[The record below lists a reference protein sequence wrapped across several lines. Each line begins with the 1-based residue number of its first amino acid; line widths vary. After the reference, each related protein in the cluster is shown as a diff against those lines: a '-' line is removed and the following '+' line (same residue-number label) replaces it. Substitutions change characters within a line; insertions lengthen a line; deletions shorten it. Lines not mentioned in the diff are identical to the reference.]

1 MLLVNLIYDSL
12 LLLQLLLIEPVLS
25 FINLKRDLILN
36 LIIYFLLDYLKG
48 KHDLNGYFLIFFIL
62 IVLFRKKDLKRLKRF
77 KVKDKM
83 ILLGLVIFS
92 LASSFYDLKASYFLL
107 NCSFFKFNEL
117 EKQHTYLTLKQT
129 CKQNQKL
136 ANLDQMTGLL
146 NKTSGSKQIEE
157 RLKQAGHKVL
167 VMIDIDDFKQIND
180 TYGHIKGDEV
190 ICHLASILKQN
201 IRHED
206 FASRF
211 GGDEFIVFFDDY
223 KDKAFVEHRIQTW
236 YGLMQDFTCS
246 MGVYFID
253 SKMDL
258 NASLQ
263 KADQALYEAKHQGKG
278 QYRIYN
284 EMCRKNRQIEYKEI
298 L

>member
-1 MLLVNLIYDSL
+1 MTMDLIGIVFLLI
-12 LLLQLLLIEPVLS
+12 QLTLIEPVLS
-25 FINLKRDLILN
+25 FRKLKRDLIRN
-36 LIIYFLLDYLKG
+36 LSGYLFLTCLKLYDYFG
-48 KHDLNGYFLIFFIL
+48 FYFIVYFCFIL
-62 IVLFRKKDLKRLKRF
+62 IIRRNDLKKCQF
-77 KVKDKM
+77 YFVKEKWLFVSL
-83 ILLGLVIFS
+83 ILCS
-92 LASSFYDLKASYFLL
+92 LLSSFYDVKASYFLL
-107 NCSFFKFNEL
+107 NCVFFKFNEL
-117 EKQHTYLTLKQT
+117 EKHHIYQNLKLT
-129 CKQNQKL
+129 CKQNQQLIKM
-136 ANLDQMTGLL
+136 DQMTGLL
-146 NKTSGSKQIEE
+146 NKTSAFQQMEE
-157 RLKQAGHKVL
+157 RLKKPECKVII
-167 VMIDIDDFKQIND
+167 MIDIDDFKQIND

-206 FASRF
+206 LASRF

>member
-1 MLLVNLIYDSL
+1 M
-12 LLLQLLLIEPVLS
+12 
-25 FINLKRDLILN
+25 
-36 LIIYFLLDYLKG
+36 
-48 KHDLNGYFLIFFIL
+48 
-62 IVLFRKKDLKRLKRF
+62 
-77 KVKDKM
+77 
-83 ILLGLVIFS
+83 
-92 LASSFYDLKASYFLL
+92 
-107 NCSFFKFNEL
+107 

-206 FASRF
+206 LASRF

-223 KDKAFVEHRIQTW
+223 KDKAFIEHRIQTW
-236 YGLMQDFTCS
+236 YGLMQNFTCS

-258 NASLQ
+258 KESLQ
-263 KADQALYEAKHQGKG
+263 KADQALYKAKKSGKG
-278 QYRIYN
+278 KCRIYHDGFVEKLDN
-284 EMCRKNRQIEYKEI
+284 
-298 L
+298 